1 MMPETWSAG
10 DEFPG
15 IVIERST
22 LRQMVE
28 WAAATDD
35 FTEFHYDAES
45 AAARGFD
52 GPVVHGPLKAALL
65 TRVIESAFGSCG
77 VVRRFA
83 CRYVAPDIV
92 GGELHA
98 GGRVVSVDG
107 TVATCELWIRNGD
120 GEITVRGEAE
130 LALGAAG

>member
-1 MMPETWSAG
+1 MSETWAAG
-10 DEFPG
+10 EELPG

-28 WAAATDD
+28 WAAATED

-65 TRVIESAFGSCG
+65 ARIVESAFGPHEI
-77 VVRRFA
+77 VRRLA

-98 GGRVVSVDG
+98 GGTVVSADET
-107 TVATCELWIRNGD
+107 TVICELWVRNGE
-120 GEITVRGEAE
+120 GEVTVRGEAE
-130 LALGAAG
+130 LTQREAG